1 MMGKNDL
8 LQQMTTYLGNHLRY
22 TMEGSALDTLEKE
35 MDCVENYLRIQQLRF
50 PDSIVCEMEVTQ
62 DVRSVLAPPLLIQT
76 FAENT
81 VKYQVTAG
89 EITHIWIK
97 VHRTEENP
105 HVVEIEIRD
114 DGEGYPQ
121 SVLDCLEKNQK
132 IFDKRGE
139 HFGIRNVSQRL
150 WLLYH
155 DAAKLICYN
164 DKETGGACT
173 KIYLPDDIVENKQK

>member
-50 PDSIVCEMEVTQ
+50 PDSIVCEMEVAQ

-81 VKYQVTAG
+81 VKAARHPG
-89 EITHIWIK
+89 
-97 VHRTEENP
+97 
-105 HVVEIEIRD
+105 
-114 DGEGYPQ
+114 
-121 SVLDCLEKNQK
+121 SQK
-132 IFDKRGE
+132 
-139 HFGIRNVSQRL
+139 
-150 WLLYH
+150 
-155 DAAKLICYN
+155 KLISSIRRGYSS
-164 DKETGGACT
+164 
-173 KIYLPDDIVENKQK
+173 